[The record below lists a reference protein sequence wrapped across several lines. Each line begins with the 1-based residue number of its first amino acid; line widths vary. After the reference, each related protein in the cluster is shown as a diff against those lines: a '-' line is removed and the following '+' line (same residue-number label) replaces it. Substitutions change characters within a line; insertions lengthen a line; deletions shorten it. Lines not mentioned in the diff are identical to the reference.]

1 MAENKLKIQHLRSK
15 ELTVDG
21 KPKLPTELDEGE
33 IAINFAN
40 GHETIAIKNDRN
52 QIVKF
57 DNKVD
62 ENYEPTQYNGKFE
75 TLVTETN
82 HVKAG
87 DTNSKAFKSVENT
100 MSTLVDEV
108 YKNEKAIVTT
118 FGTVGSATG
127 IVDAEGN
134 ISYQTKADA
143 HYIAGA
149 HSVHEATVLLD
160 NSLNGVE
167 TTVNEHQNQITAVKA
182 TADQNKTDIG
192 GLAHSIGIEK
202 ETEGTYS
209 YPDNIGSNY
218 FEGATSVIQAMTDLD
233 NEIYNVNGNVRKI
246 ARAAGVINAQDVI
259 GYQKETANYIGDA
272 TSVHDATVKLDII
285 LKETTNTSDKNFQD
299 IKDLANVAGAV
310 KNGEGAYV
318 YQSNNN
324 TKYIA
329 GAHSVHEATVLLD
342 SSLSRNENNIEN
354 LAESTG
360 MKMDENS
367 HTYKYTQEEPGVLY
381 IGDAVSVHDAT
392 VKLDFKL
399 QEIEDTSNDHTQD
412 ISDLANVTGGAV
424 RNSEQR
430 YEYTPEETA
439 NYIGDAT
446 SVHDATVKLD
456 NVLGPIDN
464 TVRQWCPISLNF
476 VEIEGVKWL
485 TFDFNNFIGH
495 TYYWGSLGDETMS
508 PFPLR
513 TTSDWNAIK
522 NIVAPLSSNNED
534 EESTERTR
542 LLSPSFDIIYHLTHG
557 HARIARAYEYD
568 KLSKFANKHFSPGF
582 EGSTGTW
589 VCNGV
594 NFVAGIY
601 KTAEVGVR
609 IEVYNKAGIMLNNLS
624 SNEQEG
630 RIMGVLI
637 K

>member
-15 ELTVDG
+15 ELLVDG
-21 KPKLPTELDEGE
+21 KPKLPTDLDEGE
-33 IAINFAN
+33 IAINFAT
-40 GHETIAIKNDRN
+40 GHETIAIKNDSN

-62 ENYEPTQYNGKFE
+62 ENYEQTQYNGKFE

-127 IVDAEGN
+127 IVDADGN

-143 HYIAGA
+143 HYIAPA
-149 HSVHEATVLLD
+149 TSVHDATVKLD
-160 NSLNGVE
+160 NSLNRVE
-167 TTVNEHQNQITAVKA
+167 TTVNGHQNQITAVKA
-182 TADQNKTDIG
+182 TADQNKTDVR
-192 GLAHSIGIEK
+192 
-202 ETEGTYS
+202 
-209 YPDNIGSNY
+209 NI
-218 FEGATSVIQAMTDLD
+218 AT
-233 NEIYNVNGNVRKI
+233 
-246 ARAAGVINAQDVI
+246 AAGVINEQNVI

-272 TSVHDATVKLDII
+272 TSVHDATVKLDNK
-285 LKETTNTSDKNFQD
+285 LKETTLTSDKNFQN
-299 IKDLANVAGAV
+299 IKDLALVAGAV

-318 YQSNNN
+318 YPTDNN

-329 GAHSVHEATVLLD
+329 GAHSVHEATILLD

-354 LAESTG
+354 LAKSTG
-360 MKMDENS
+360 IKMDENS

-399 QEIEDTSNDHTQD
+399 QEIEDTSNSHTQD
-412 ISDLANVTGGAV
+412 ISDLANVAGGAV
-424 RNSEQR
+424 RNLGR

-456 NVLGPIDN
+456 NVLGPIN
-464 TVRQWCPISLNF
+464 TTVRQWCPISLNF

-485 TFDFNNFIGH
+485 TFDFNAFIGH
-495 TYYWGSLGDETMS
+495 TYHWGSLGDEEKS

-522 NIVAPLSSNNED
+522 NIVAPLSSNNEN
-534 EESTERTR
+534 ETETERTR

-568 KLSKFANKHFSPGF
+568 KLTNFADKHFSPNLA
-582 EGSTGTW
+582 GSSGAW

-594 NFVAGIY
+594 KFVAGIY
-601 KTAEVGVR
+601 KTAEIGVA
-609 IEVYNKAGIMLNNLS
+609 IQVNNQAGTMLNYLLS
-624 SNEQEG
+624 DNQEG

>member
-15 ELTVDG
+15 ELVDG

-33 IAINFAN
+33 IAINFAT
-40 GHETIAIKNDRN
+40 GHETIAIKNDHN

-134 ISYQTKADA
+134 ISYQKENDSN
-143 HYIAGA
+143 YIAGA
-149 HSVHEATVLLD
+149 NSIHEATVLLD
-160 NSLNGVE
+160 NSLNRVE

-182 TADQNKTDIG
+182 TADQNKTDI
-192 GLAHSIGIEK
+192 
-202 ETEGTYS
+202 
-209 YPDNIGSNY
+209 
-218 FEGATSVIQAMTDLD
+218 ATSNTNIK
-233 NEIYNVNGNVRKI
+233 NI

-272 TSVHDATVKLDII
+272 TSVHDATVKLDIR
-285 LKETTNTSDKNFQD
+285 LKETTGTSNQNFQN

-310 KNGEGAYV
+310 KNGDGAYV
-318 YQSNNN
+318 YPANNN

-342 SSLSRNENNIEN
+342 SSLSRNENNIEI

-367 HTYKYTQEEPGVLY
+367 HTYKYTQTETGVAY
-381 IGDAVSVHDAT
+381 IADAVSVHDAT
-392 VKLDFKL
+392 VKLDNKL
-399 QEIEDTSNDHTQD
+399 QEIEDTSNAHTQD
-412 ISDLANVTGGAV
+412 ISDLAKVAGGAV
-424 RNSEQR
+424 RNSEKR

-439 NYIGDAT
+439 NYIADAT

-456 NVLGPIDN
+456 NVLGPIN
-464 TVRQWCPISLNF
+464 TTVRQWCPISLNF

-485 TFDFNNFIGH
+485 TFDFNAFIGH
-495 TYYWGSLGDETMS
+495 TYHWGSLGDETQS

-513 TTSDWNAIK
+513 DTSDWDAIK
-522 NIVAPLSSNNED
+522 NIVAPLSSNNEN
-534 EESTERTR
+534 ENETERTR

-557 HARIARAYEYD
+557 HARIARAYEYA
-568 KLSKFANKHFSPGF
+568 KLNNFANKHFSPGLA
-582 EGSTGTW
+582 GSPGTW

-609 IEVYNKAGIMLNNLS
+609 FEVYNKAGKMLNYLS